1 METWRKWR
9 SGRSIVCRLHHQSA
23 ASWCSTGSSSNH
35 RTNGRCHDRQPRRA
49 PPHPQHSASVPR
61 RVPRSHST
69 ARTSA
74 SASGRHARAMS
85 CATSP
90 GAGASAAEPRRNASA
105 ASSPPPRG
113 VRPLRRRQGR
123 HQHAAQGGE
132 RGHLHQGEAVGVP
145 ALPHRD
151 AASTQQRVALPASLL
166 LLLAGSGRVPPVA
179 GEEGLGGRHR
189 WTESRGWAGA
199 GRE

>member
-1 METWRKWR
+1 MDGDMEKVAQRQEH
-9 SGRSIVCRLHHQSA
+9 RLPAPPPERGLLVLHGQLVELPHERALPRQAAA
-23 ASWCSTGSSSNH
+23 ASPAAQ
-35 RTNGRCHDRQPRRA
+35 RQRA
-49 PPHPQHSASVPR
+49 EG
-61 RVPRSHST
+61 VPRSHST

-90 GAGASAAEPRRNASA
+90 GNGASLAEPRRNASA

-113 VRPLRRRQGR
+113 FRPLRRRQGR

-132 RGHLHQGEAVGVP
+132 RGHLHRGEAVGVP
-145 ALPHRD
+145 ALPRRD

-189 WTESRGWAGA
+189 WTESRGWASA